1 MKTIEI
7 QIYTFEEL
15 SKEAQERAVKKEQD
29 YRYQDPDLLF
39 MFNEDIK
46 YQAEEKGFI
55 TPEFQYSL
63 SYCPGDGLSFS
74 FDGYKHLKDLFLKH
88 LGKGKQ
94 KTASLLAD
102 NCTLIAKGNTG
113 RYCFASSSDIDLYL
127 ENYTSAANTDCKNIN
142 NIVNKVLNDLEN
154 LYIDF
159 CKELEKQGY
168 SEIEYL
174 TSEEACEENLIINE
188 YDFTEDGEIY

>member
-1 MKTIEI
+1 MKTVSQLEK
-7 QIYTFEEL
+7 EL
-15 SKEAQERAVKKEQD
+15 KEAKEEQ
-29 YRYQDPDLLF
+29 
-39 MFNEDIK
+39 
-46 YQAEEKGFI
+46 
-55 TPEFQYSL
+55 
-63 SYCPGDGLSFS
+63 
-74 FDGYKHLKDLFLKH
+74 
-88 LGKGKQ
+88 
-94 KTASLLAD
+94 
-102 NCTLIAKGNTG
+102 
-113 RYCFASSSDIDLYL
+113 
-127 ENYTSAANTDCKNIN
+127 KNIN